1 MTSSSGS
8 EPPIRFGTSGWRGV
22 LAEDFTLPRLRVAL
36 HGVGC
41 WLARQGSTE
50 VVVAHDTR
58 LLGERMAELAARIL
72 TDHGLRPLLGSGP
85 TATPVAA
92 RAVLRRAAAGAVVL
106 TASHNPPEYHGL
118 KVLGPSGGCIDDATA
133 RQIEGWIAQA
143 PGSEP
148 EAGPVPRPVDLRGPY
163 LRELLG
169 RLDRERIRGS
179 KVQVVYDAMHG
190 AGAGVLDAALERL
203 GARVRLLRGAR
214 NPAFGGGSP
223 DPVPERLGLLS
234 REVRASR
241 GARLGIATDGDADR
255 FGAMDADG
263 RPLSATD
270 ALALLVDHLART
282 GRVRRGVA
290 ISVATGSLV
299 ERVAASHGLAVRRHP
314 IGFKHLSR
322 ALEDGEADVA
332 GEESGGFAFAGFGR
346 DKDGILAG
354 CLLAELLAS
363 GRVSL
368 RARLTGLLSR
378 HGRSACG
385 RTALPDDGRAREALE
400 ALGCAP
406 PGRIDG
412 AAVRE
417 VSVGDGLRFGLDDGF
432 LMLRLSGT
440 EPVLRVYAE
449 ARGPRLL
456 RRRLAAG
463 AALAV
468 CSGVSQRSQ

>member
-1 MTSSSGS
+1 
-8 EPPIRFGTSGWRGV
+8 V

-36 HGVGC
+36 HGVGR
-41 WLARQGSTE
+41 WLARQGGGE

-85 TATPVAA
+85 TPTPVAA
-92 RAVLRRAAAGAVVL
+92 RAVLRRRAAGALVL

-118 KVLGPSGGCIDDATA
+118 KVLGPNGACIDDATA
-133 RQIEGWIAQA
+133 RRIEGWIARA
-143 PGSEP
+143 RSSEP
-148 EAGPVPRPVDLRGPY
+148 RAVAPRPVDLRGPY
-163 LRELLG
+163 LRELLR
-169 RLDRERIRGS
+169 RLDRERLGQSR
-179 KVQVVYDAMHG
+179 VQVVYDAMHG

-203 GARVRLLRGAR
+203 GARVRVLRGAR
-214 NPAFGGGSP
+214 NPAFGGSAP

-234 REVRASR
+234 AEVRAR
-241 GARLGIATDGDADR
+241 RAARLGIATDGDADR
-255 FGAMDADG
+255 FGAVDADG
-263 RPLSATD
+263 RPLSATE

-282 GRVRRGVA
+282 GRVHRGVA
-290 ISVATGSLV
+290 ISTATGTLV
-299 ERVAASHGLAVRRHP
+299 ERVANSHGLEVRRHP

-322 ALEDGEADVA
+322 ALTAGEADVA

-354 CLLAELLAS
+354 CLLAELLA
-363 GRVSL
+363 VA
-368 RARLTGLLSR
+368 RAPLHTRLAELVR
-378 HGRSACG
+378 QHGRSACG
-385 RTALPDDGRAREALE
+385 RTAFPANARAREALE
-400 ALGCAP
+400 ALACAP
-406 PGRIDG
+406 PRRIDG
-412 AAVRE
+412 AVVGE

-449 ARGPRLL
+449 APGPRLL

-463 AALAV
+463 AALAGR
-468 CSGVSQRSQ
+468 SGVSQRSR